1 MLSLSVGLW
10 GEKIMIARLFAMI
23 TLWAATT
30 GAAFAVFSAPPGPV
44 PEPTTAALIMAGA
57 LVVGGA
63 RYLSKRKRDK

>member
-1 MLSLSVGLW
+1 
-10 GEKIMIARLFAMI
+10 MIARLFTMI

-57 LVVGGA
+57 LVAGGA
-63 RYLSKRKRDK
+63 RYLSKRKK